1 MDNIFEMYKTLLTEY
16 INRFGM
22 LELICNFVVALG
34 LVLIYLRVYSNF
46 KDAGNQKSF
55 EKKKVKS
62 IVETFSMTA
71 FFAICGI
78 LVLFRIG
85 SIESN
90 IYIDFFKVVA
100 ILVYI
105 FGVFVNLYG
114 RKCLGTNW
122 GNNVV
127 IYSDH
132 KLIDTGLISKMPIV
146 GFLAATSVGVVNG
159 QELLD
164 LCYVED
170 SAAGV
175 DMNVIMSDKGEFI
188 EIQATGEKA
197 SFSKK
202 QLDVLLNLAELGIE
216 KLIKI
221 QKDVLK

>member
-132 KLIDTGLISKMPIV
+132 KLIDTGIYGYVRHPLYASIIWMLYSVSVMYQNILLIILTTVVFIPSMYYRAKQEETELDKVFKGKYTEYTKKV
-146 GFLAATSVGVVNG
+146 GMF
-159 QELLD
+159 
-164 LCYVED
+164 
-170 SAAGV
+170 
-175 DMNVIMSDKGEFI
+175 FP
-188 EIQATGEKA
+188 
-197 SFSKK
+197 
-202 QLDVLLNLAELGIE
+202 
-216 KLIKI
+216 KLIKR
-221 QKDVLK
+221 K